1 MIDLLPCPF
10 CGGKASSENSDHGP
24 YAWIACD
31 ECDARGPDCNYNEMG
46 WEYPY
51 LLWNRR
57 EEASH
62 DQGTPNDRP
71 ARDVAVAGGMDP
83 GADQGPT
90 APSRLSLPA
99 LRDHHTTRREPQ
111 EHRMKLSEAF
121 EIVTEAAKAFKV
133 IDTTPGTLRMVEE
146 AIATVNDWR
155 AIAFPK
161 RRARILSD
169 QDFLRFVALALRNK
183 IERGG
188 LSGARI
194 GRDIARDIFEG
205 LDVTDGAD
213 FMKECGLNNQE
224 GEPGNG

>member
-1 MIDLLPCPF
+1 
-10 CGGKASSENSDHGP
+10 
-24 YAWIACD
+24 
-31 ECDARGPDCNYNEMG
+31 
-46 WEYPY
+46 
-51 LLWNRR
+51 
-57 EEASH
+57 
-62 DQGTPNDRP
+62 
-71 ARDVAVAGGMDP
+71 
-83 GADQGPT
+83 
-90 APSRLSLPA
+90 
-99 LRDHHTTRREPQ
+99 
-111 EHRMKLSEAF
+111 MKLSEAF